1 MDKSLFTACRYT
13 GITKVISVPEVAATD
28 NTAAIPA
35 IVGNESEFRTCF
47 NCGGLTHKTVGEP
60 RHTVYDLTVD
70 NAVAKTKEI
79 IPETDLLK
87 QEAFRCSYCAEVLP
101 DYSDF
106 QEVIDAVQKVHDE
119 AVEGVDPG
127 QYPDGSKST
136 LQEAIDDA
144 KAILVKLE
152 DATIELTIVSGPED
166 DPKDPP
172 TIEQIGAAVDSAVSS
187 AIEDLLEAEADF
199 KASVIDDPTDFSALI
214 TAITEATTLHDNAV
228 EGEDPGQYPI
238 GSKAI
243 LKSAIDEAQ
252 ALADNTEALQ
262 SEVNAGIIALAT
274 AVQTFEESVIV

>member
-13 GITKVISVPEVAATD
+13 GITKVISVPEVEATD
-28 NTAAIPA
+28 GTEAIPA

-47 NCGGLTHKTVGEP
+47 NCGGITHKTVGEP

-70 NAVAKTKEI
+70 KTEEI
-79 IPETDLLK
+79 IPATDLLK

-144 KAILVKLE
+144 KAIIVTIDK
-152 DATIELTIVSGPED
+152 ATIVLGTGE
-166 DPKDPP
+166 
-172 TIEQIGAAVDSAVSS
+172 TIESAISS
-187 AIEDLLEAEADF
+187 AIEDLLKAEANF
-199 KASVIDDPTDFSALI
+199 KALVIDGPTDFTALT

-228 EGEDPGQYPI
+228 EGEEPGQYPI

-274 AVQTFEESVIV
+274 AVQTFEESVIEESVIE

>member
-13 GITKVISVPEVAATD
+13 GITKVISVPEVEATD
-28 NTAAIPA
+28 STEAIPA

-47 NCGGLTHKTVGEP
+47 NCGGITHKTVGDP
-60 RHTVYDLTVD
+60 RHTSYDLTVD
-70 NAVAKTKEI
+70 NTVAKTEEI
-79 IPETDLLK
+79 IPATDLLK

-144 KAILVKLE
+144 KAIIVTIDK
-152 DATIELTIVSGPED
+152 ATIVLGTGE
-166 DPKDPP
+166 
-172 TIEQIGAAVDSAVSS
+172 TIESAISS
-187 AIEDLLEAEADF
+187 AIAALLQAEEAF
-199 KASVIDDPTDFSALI
+199 KALVIDDPTDFSALI

-228 EGEDPGQYPI
+228 EGEEPGQYPI

-274 AVQTFEESVIV
+274 AVQTFEESVIE

>member
-13 GITKVISVPEVAATD
+13 GITKTSE
-28 NTAAIPA
+28 
-35 IVGNESEFRTCF
+35 NEADFRVCF
-47 NCGGLTHKTVGEP
+47 NCGGITHKTVGDP
-60 RHTVYDLTVD
+60 RHTSYDLTVD
-70 NAVAKTKEI
+70 NTVAKTEEI

-136 LQEAIDDA
+136 LQEAIDVA
-144 KAILVKLE
+144 KAVAITIDK
-152 DATIELTIVSGPED
+152 ATIVLDDDGTINS
-166 DPKDPP
+166 
-172 TIEQIGAAVDSAVSS
+172 SVSS
-187 AIEDLLEAEADF
+187 AIATLLTAEEDF
-199 KASVIDDPTDFSALI
+199 KALVIDDPTDFTALT
-214 TAITEATTLHDNAV
+214 TAIADATTLHNNAV
-228 EGEDPGQYPI
+228 EGVDPGQYPT
-238 GSKAI
+238 GSKAT

-274 AVQTFEESVIV
+274 AVQTFEESVIE